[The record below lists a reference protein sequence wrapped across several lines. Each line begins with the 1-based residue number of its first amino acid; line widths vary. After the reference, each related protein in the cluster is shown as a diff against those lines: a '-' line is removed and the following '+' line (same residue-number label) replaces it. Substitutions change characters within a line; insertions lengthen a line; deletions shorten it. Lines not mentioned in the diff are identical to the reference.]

1 MSLLLPSPSV
11 YVSWFPGPFFCLA
24 SSMQFFFLCRLF
36 LWRIVPASVPR
47 QLTCYVIFRSMATRD
62 CKGFHSR
69 AASTCSGP
77 FLSLAPS
84 MQSLSDQHTSTDT
97 FSGMPLSIRPAS
109 DLFLRIHG
117 RATISR
123 TISQANASSTSL
135 ACQRVDAL
143 AQLQIAKEPERSRV
157 TQCAHRARQD
167 LSTVKYDCIT
177 DQLLAPRHARPHGV
191 ACLHGVT
198 FAQTFDVFCTARSL
212 SLIHI

>member
-1 MSLLLPSPSV
+1 
-11 YVSWFPGPFFCLA
+11 
-24 SSMQFFFLCRLF
+24 
-36 LWRIVPASVPR
+36 
-47 QLTCYVIFRSMATRD
+47 
-62 CKGFHSR
+62 
-69 AASTCSGP
+69 
-77 FLSLAPS
+77 
-84 MQSLSDQHTSTDT
+84 
-97 FSGMPLSIRPAS
+97 MPLSIRPAS
-109 DLFLRIHG
+109 DLFLKIHG

-198 FAQTFDVFCTARSL
+198 FAQTFDVFCTARSNVNYVYAGQHGGDEFFHAGVL
-212 SLIHI
+212 YMRFRVWSGAFGGASAQSMGS